1 MAVLQCKSPCL
12 WIAAVLKPMHFVF
25 FHFFT
30 HACIHAKGICWV
42 DNYSC

>member
-25 FHFFT
+25 FYFL